1 VGTLL
6 PLLFRH
12 AERENTVLPS
22 GERERERGLIPLSLS
37 APLGKNPPHCSFGA
51 LGTRLRNDSLL
62 SNSCWQETLLHD
74 PVFKL
79 SKLGSFRLNSCYCN
93 PDLLHRPLFNG
104 ACHGSF
110 CDGSVSFV
118 SVTLYMTQ
126 LQPGNVCWGNPTF
139 LRNPPEREGTEPSE
153 SPLPTQNRLW
163 VMRPT

>member
-1 VGTLL
+1 ML
-6 PLLFRH
+6 
-12 AERENTVLPS
+12 RENTLRHATL
-22 GERERERGLIPLSLS
+22 GEREREREGESRRLFPPPDPPS
-37 APLGKNPPHCSFGA
+37 LGKNPPHCSFGA

-79 SKLGSFRLNSCYCN
+79 SKLRSFRLNSCYCN

-126 LQPGNVCWGNPTF
+126 LQPGMCWEIPLFSETP
-139 LRNPPEREGTEPSE
+139 NPPRRRGRGTEPSE